1 MRRRLLII
9 FVAVLLLVLLLAG
22 WLALA
27 SRDDP
32 GPPAR
37 TGAFSTEQQRSRG
50 AYLALAGDCMA
61 CHTARGGAPYAGGR
75 LLATPFGSLHTPNIT
90 PDRQYGIGNWSA
102 DDFWRALHNGV
113 SKDGRLLYPAFP
125 YTNYTRMPRED
136 SDALYVYLQ
145 SLPAVNRA
153 SLPHQ
158 LRFPY
163 NQQLMLAGWRALY
176 FRPGVFRPDA
186 GKAVEWNRGAYL
198 VQGPAHCSA
207 CHSPR
212 NWLGAS
218 DGESLAGGLIP
229 MQGWYAPALNAA
241 HEAGVQHWPVERIV
255 QLLQTGVS
263 AEASVSGP
271 MAEVVR
277 RSLQHLSDADLR
289 AMAQYLQSLPP
300 GAAQRS
306 AAADTGV
313 VLPAFL
319 AAGEKLYRQHCADCH
334 GSSGQGQAP
343 AYPALAGNRGLTLAQ
358 TVNPIRMVLNGGFAP
373 ATAGNPR
380 PYSMPPFGPVL
391 SDLEVAQILTYV
403 RSSWG
408 NQAEPVSASEVNQYR
423 SVPLD

>member
-1 MRRRLLII
+1 
-9 FVAVLLLVLLLAG
+9 
-22 WLALA
+22 
-27 SRDDP
+27 
-32 GPPAR
+32 
-37 TGAFSTEQQRSRG
+37 
-50 AYLALAGDCMA
+50 MA
-61 CHTARGGAPYAGGR
+61 CHTARGGAQYAGGR

-218 DGESLAGGLIP
+218 DGEALAGGLIP
-229 MQGWYAPALNAA
+229 MQGWYA
-241 HEAGVQHWPVERIV
+241 
-255 QLLQTGVS
+255 
-263 AEASVSGP
+263 
-271 MAEVVR
+271 
-277 RSLQHLSDADLR
+277 
-289 AMAQYLQSLPP
+289 
-300 GAAQRS
+300 
-306 AAADTGV
+306 
-313 VLPAFL
+313 
-319 AAGEKLYRQHCADCH
+319 
-334 GSSGQGQAP
+334 
-343 AYPALAGNRGLTLAQ
+343 
-358 TVNPIRMVLNGGFAP
+358 
-373 ATAGNPR
+373 R
-380 PYSMPPFGPVL
+380 P
-391 SDLEVAQILTYV
+391 
-403 RSSWG
+403 
-408 NQAEPVSASEVNQYR
+408 
-423 SVPLD
+423 

>member
-1 MRRRLLII
+1 MRRLLIT

-27 SRDDP
+27 GRDDP

-90 PDRQYGIGNWSA
+90 PDRQYGIGSWSA

-186 GKAVEWNRGAYL
+186 SKAVEWNRGAYL
-198 VQGPAHCSA
+198 VQGPAHCGA

-241 HEAGVQHWPVERIV
+241 HQAGVQHWPAERIV

-271 MAEVVR
+271 MAEVVS

-289 AMAQYLQSLPP
+289 AMAQYLQSLPA
-300 GAAQRS
+300 GAAQRP
-306 AAADTGV
+306 AAAEAGV

-334 GSSGQGQAP
+334 GSAGQGQAP

-408 NQAEPVSASEVNQYR
+408 NQAEPVSASDVNRYR